1 LEKGNV
7 WHHFLQFLPS
17 FLGSRVTYKEWRM

>member
-17 FLGSRVTYKEWRM
+17 FLGRVTYKE